1 MTFTPFAMIFPGQG
15 SQSVGMMAELNQDDA
30 LVKDTFDEASVVLG
44 YDLWALVQSGP
55 KEDLNKTIH
64 TQPALLAASVAT
76 WRYWTKRSDDR
87 PQVVAGHSLGEYS
100 ALVASEALEYKVAVE
115 LVAERANQMQTA
127 VAEGEGAMAAIL
139 GLDDDSVIQA
149 CQQAGADKVVAA
161 NFNAPGQVV
170 ISGAKGEV
178 ENAIQACKDSG
189 AKRAL
194 LLPVSV
200 PSHSPL
206 MAPAAEAMSLKIAE
220 AQIQTPKI
228 PVVQNVDAVATNDA
242 EKIQGKLVK
251 QLTEPV
257 RWVESVQHMVEAY
270 DSQAIVECGPGKVLH
285 SLNKRIVPA
294 IKSFPLFD
302 TASYESVNQL
312 CSE

>member
-15 SQSVGMMAELNQDDA
+15 SQSVGMMAELNQDDP
-30 LVKDTFDEASVVLG
+30 LVKDTFDEASAVLG

-100 ALVASEALEYKVAVE
+100 ALVAAEALDYKVAVE

-170 ISGAKGEV
+170 ISGAKGAV